1 MKPLGL
7 VDARKC
13 PGLNYN
19 DILYGE
25 VTVRSVWDGAR
36 FVLHKVVVVRE
47 KSGAISTWSF
57 DDRDD
62 IVLTE
67 IPQQ

>member
-1 MKPLGL
+1 V

-25 VTVRSVWDGAR
+25 VTVRWVWDGAR
-36 FVLHKVVVVRE
+36 FTPHKVVVVRE
-47 KSGAISTWSF
+47 KSGVVSTWNL
-57 DDRDD
+57 DDD
-62 IVLTE
+62 VATE
-67 IPQQ
+67 IPQQAK